1 MINTRLFEGK
11 EYPLTIYNGQAVID
25 RAFRFYTVLDCADVP
40 YEEFDFDF
48 PDYVSSYL
56 RVFNERSGREIMDLP
71 MSRGADGRLVINAS
85 AEQMTFED
93 NGNYYYEIGYSR
105 NGYEQALRY
114 GTLSVI

>member
-1 MINTRLFEGK
+1 MLNTRLFEGK

-48 PDYVSSYL
+48 PDYVSSYF
-56 RVFNERSGREIMDLP
+56 RVFNERSGREILEL
-71 MSRGADGRLVINAS
+71 SLERSGAYLIANAS
-85 AEQMTFED
+85 AAQMTFED